1 MRRGRKICDELKA
14 IRQRIADD
22 NGIEYSPAECTHEGE
37 CAGTCPRC
45 ESEVRYLEG
54 ELRRRSGMGQAIV
67 IGGLTLGLSAFGSCG
82 GGGFTTDTVGM
93 AEDTDTLM
101 MVNQGDSTCEMLEGD
116 VMAEPDT
123 LVTVMPPTEG
133 MIMREPDSI
142 PPTAEPKKQ

>member
-22 NGIEYSPAECTHEGE
+22 NGIEYAPAECTHEGE

-54 ELRRRSGMGQAIV
+54 ELRRRSALGKAVIV
-67 IGGLTLGLSAFGSCG
+67 GGLSLSMSALGSC
-82 GGGFTTDTVGM
+82 
-93 AEDTDTLM
+93 
-101 MVNQGDSTCEMLEGD
+101 VNACGTQPAGYVENPDSTITAAQGDSTCELLEGD

-123 LVTVMPPTEG
+123 VITTMPQPTEG
-133 MIMREPDSI
+133 MIMREPDSV
-142 PPTAEPKKQ
+142 PPQPAPKK